1 MYMVYTTAA
10 AVACG
15 NAGANMVGTLP
26 PIYESLPD
34 LTLFFAA
41 NNPGTAMSVHR
52 SSHWFLVHTHSFP
65 VSLFGRHLCTVT
77 CQLERSLSAVHC
89 IALCTL
95 AAHCS
100 VHCSLAYRGI

>member
-15 NAGANMVGTLP
+15 HAGANLVGTLP

-41 NNPGTAMSVHR
+41 NNPGTAMSTHGL
-52 SSHWFLVHTHSFP
+52 SQWFLFSTHSFP
-65 VSLFGRHLCTVT
+65 VSLFGRHLCTLT
-77 CQLERSLSAVHC
+77 FC
-89 IALCTL
+89 
-95 AAHCS
+95 
-100 VHCSLAYRGI
+100 